1 MITSQKDG
9 RFVTIR
15 EFLGLDIDQKIN
27 MLQRIQYENVLN
39 FLAFLK
45 YFSFKGI
52 QYTVFKHKINNK
64 EKLPVT
70 LAQYALAV
78 PYITKQQL
86 ATILRQ
92 VSPYR
97 ASSTS

>member
-1 MITSQKDG
+1 MITSQKDR

-15 EFLGLDIDQKIN
+15 EFLGLDTDQKIN
-27 MLQRIQYENVLN
+27 MLQRIRHKNVLN

-45 YFSFKGI
+45 CFSFKGI
-52 QYTVFKHKINNK
+52 QYTVFEHKINNK